1 MSKYKKLSKKDLA
14 LQDKENK
21 TYKIHIQPCSP
32 FDGYDGDG
40 EVIDLT
46 TDRLGWSM
54 QQYQRNRAPFLWD
67 VKSVKDAPK

>member
-21 TYKIHIQPCSP
+21 TYKIHIRPCAP
-32 FDGYDGDG
+32 FSGSEGDG
-40 EVIDLT
+40 EVIEIT

-54 QQYQRNRAPFLWD
+54 KEFQRNRAPLLWD
-67 VKSVKDAPK
+67 VKSSKTPI

>member
-21 TYKIHIQPCSP
+21 TYKIHIKPCAP
-32 FDGYDGDG
+32 FSGSEGDG
-40 EVIDLT
+40 EIIEIT

-54 QQYQRNRAPFLWD
+54 KEFQRNRAPLLWD
-67 VKSVKDAPK
+67 VKSSKTPI

>member
-21 TYKIHIQPCSP
+21 TYKIHIKPCAP
-32 FDGYDGDG
+32 FSGSEGDG
-40 EVIDLT
+40 EVIEIT

-54 QQYQRNRAPFLWD
+54 KEFQRNRAPLLWD
-67 VKSVKDAPK
+67 VKSSKTPI